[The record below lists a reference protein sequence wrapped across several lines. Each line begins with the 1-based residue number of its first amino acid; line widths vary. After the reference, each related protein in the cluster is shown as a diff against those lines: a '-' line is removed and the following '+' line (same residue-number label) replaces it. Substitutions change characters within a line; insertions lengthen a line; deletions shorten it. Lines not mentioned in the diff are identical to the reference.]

1 MLVLDSSHWCHR
13 EVISPFIDFC
23 FCFSLSGV
31 GLSPPTGNILY
42 LAEFNHASAAAV
54 RSPS

>member
-1 MLVLDSSHWCHR
+1 MLVLDSSHWCHG